1 MDNRL
6 KKQFLSLMG
15 RMDNRMTL
23 NEAQEFTSKIILNE
37 QKKGYQKIVGSFMEV
52 LGKSGK
58 NISNYLDDVQIKYN
72 SFLDDVLKKFD
83 DASVLYKS
91 TDDLITS
98 LKSLPSS
105 TKIKTYFNELE
116 KSMINSLESIAKTNG
131 ELDILEQAKKVMSGG
146 AFPKDIPIE
155 SLKPLYIE
163 VLFKVVV

>member
-58 NISNYLDDVQIKYN
+58 NIGNYLDDVEIKYN
-72 SFLDDVLKKFD
+72 SFLNDVLKKFD
-83 DASVLYKS
+83 EAS
-91 TDDLITS
+91 
-98 LKSLPSS
+98 
-105 TKIKTYFNELE
+105 IKVQ
-116 KSMINSLESIAKTNG
+116 MI
-131 ELDILEQAKKVMSGG
+131 
-146 AFPKDIPIE
+146 
-155 SLKPLYIE
+155 
-163 VLFKVVV
+163 